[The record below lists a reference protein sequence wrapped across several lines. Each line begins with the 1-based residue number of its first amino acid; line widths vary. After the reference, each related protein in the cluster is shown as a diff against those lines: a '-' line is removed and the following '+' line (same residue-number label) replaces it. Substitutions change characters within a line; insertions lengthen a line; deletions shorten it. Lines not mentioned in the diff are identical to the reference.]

1 MDIEGQYRIAAT
13 REQVWVALNDPE
25 VLRQC
30 IPGCQSLEPDG
41 DDALRAR
48 IKAAVGP
55 VRSTFDTRIR
65 LEDVQPPER
74 YTLVGEAKA
83 GAAGFGRGSATV
95 SLAEDAPEAGAVTL
109 LDYRADLKL
118 GGKLAQVGSRLV
130 QGATRKTADE
140 FFRNF
145 STHLDE
151 HAVRTDEPAAPEAA
165 GLPRWV
171 LAVAAVLVVLLLLWF
186 LLG

>member
-1 MDIEGQYRIAAT
+1 MDIAGQYRIAAS
-13 REQVWVALNDPE
+13 REQVWIALNDPE

-30 IPGCQSLEPDG
+30 IPGCESLEPDG
-41 DDALRAR
+41 EDALKAR

-83 GAAGFGRGSATV
+83 GAAGFGRGTATV
-95 SLAEDAPEAGAVTL
+95 ALAEDSAEAVTATL

-151 HAVRTDEPAAPEAA
+151 HAVRTDEPEAPAA
-165 GLPRWV
+165 GGAGRWV
-171 LAVAAVLVVLLLLWF
+171 AAAVAVLVVLLLLWF

>member
-13 REQVWVALNDPE
+13 REQVWAALNDPE

-30 IPGCQSLEPDG
+30 IPGCESLEPDG
-41 DDALRAR
+41 EDALKAR
-48 IKAAVGP
+48 IKAVVGP

-65 LEDVQPPER
+65 LEDVEPPER

-83 GAAGFGRGSATV
+83 GAAGFGRGTATV
-95 SLAEDAPEAGAVTL
+95 SLSEDAGEAVTATL

-151 HAVRTDEPAAPEAA
+151 HAVRTDEPVPGGGGA
-165 GLPRWV
+165 GRWIA
-171 LAVAAVLVVLLLLWF
+171 AVAAVLIVLLLLWF

>member
-1 MDIEGQYRIAAT
+1 MDIEGQYRIAAS
-13 REQVWVALNDPE
+13 REQVWAALNDPD
-25 VLRQC
+25 VLREC

-41 DDALRAR
+41 DDALKAR
-48 IKAAVGP
+48 IKAVVGP

-65 LEDVQPPER
+65 LENVQPPER

-95 SLAEDAPEAGAVTL
+95 ALSEDREAAGVATL

-140 FFRNF
+140 FFRSF

-151 HAVRTDEPAAPEAA
+151 HAVRTDEPEAEAGGAGRWIAA
-165 GLPRWV
+165 
-171 LAVAAVLVVLLLLWF
+171 AVAVLVVLLLLWF

>member
-1 MDIEGQYRIAAT
+1 MDIAGQYRIAST
-13 REQVWVALNDPE
+13 REQVWTALNDPG
-25 VLRQC
+25 VLRAC
-30 IPGCQSLEPDG
+30 IPGCESLEPDG
-41 DDALRAR
+41 DDALKAR

-83 GAAGFGRGSATV
+83 GAAGFGRGTATV
-95 SLAEDAPEAGAVTL
+95 ELSEDYAENSPVTL
-109 LDYRADLKL
+109 LDYQADLKL

-151 HAVRTDEPAAPEAA
+151 HAVRTDEPVAPPTGGVGRWVAA
-165 GLPRWV
+165 GI
-171 LAVAAVLVVLLLLWF
+171 AVLLVLLLLWI